1 MDIFIIIL
9 LVIGAVLLFLI
20 ELFVVP
26 GIGLAGI
33 GAVVCLVLA
42 NYRAYVD
49 LGTSGFIITLI
60 ISLLACLS
68 SLVLLMRSKTLD
80 RVALKES
87 ITSSVE
93 NLKEPSVRLG
103 DKGTTTTRLALIGY
117 ADINGKIVEVSSCD
131 GFLNTNTPIIV
142 ERITNGVIFVK
153 KQ

>member
-20 ELFVVP
+20 ELFVIP
-26 GIGLAGI
+26 GISIAGI
-33 GAVVCLVLA
+33 GAMVCLVLA

>member
-68 SLVLLMRSKTLD
+68 SLVLFMRSKTLD

-93 NLKEPSVRLG
+93 NLKEPSVKLG